1 MHPKHARGATAV
13 SWDRMNTACGTS
25 GTARSHGRHWLAGHP
40 HRLPQASPRSCFQIP
55 REPVGLV
62 TGLRSGKEK
71 INSLCP
77 THCCPFPTSCNNS
90 VFVPGKANDRGT
102 DAVRITFKPQKEV
115 PEPWGGCQAASS
127 VVMEANQ
134 QDRLPPPPPRLA
146 WSRLPG
152 TLRLGTCPR
161 AVGRWSSPK
170 DSAASGFRSG
180 LEPNHAAR
188 CPQVGKVG
196 K

>member
-1 MHPKHARGATAV
+1 M
-13 SWDRMNTACGTS
+13 
-25 GTARSHGRHWLAGHP
+25 GHP
-40 HRLPQASPRSCFQIP
+40 HRLPQASPRSRFQIP
-55 REPVGLV
+55 RQPMGLV

-102 DAVRITFKPQKEV
+102 DTVRITVKPQKEV
-115 PEPWGGCQAASS
+115 PEPRGGCQGASS
-127 VVMEANQ
+127 VAMEKDQ
-134 QDRLPPPPPRLA
+134 QAAPPPTPAGLA
-146 WSRLPG
+146 QAA
-152 TLRLGTCPR
+152 TLSAGTCPR
-161 AVGRWSSPK
+161 AAGRWSSPK
-170 DSAASGFRSG
+170 DSAASGFRSD
-180 LEPNHAAR
+180 LEPKHTTR